1 MASLES
7 PPPEALQ
14 CCCIHTLDKV
24 HRNFELVKLK
34 RGDVQFDNIAIDG
47 VFLKYLQGEEQ
58 SLTIN
63 ERGTYFE
70 VHLKNQKGWQRKL
83 DKGMRETDLRSNCY
97 KIYPRPDMGTACDA
111 FRWLM
116 FWIKWVEF
124 FHLGHP
130 MAEGDFL
137 FPAVGTNGVLQPGK
151 PLSHDT
157 VQKWIGE
164 ATAGAGIQG
173 TFSTHCFRCGGAQY
187 RFMFAPVGE
196 RWTLACLRWW
206 GGWADG
212 EHRDTLMWYLLDELH
227 CYESD
232 HSDALG
238 PISREADVSLA
249 GEGALT
255 RPASTE
261 ALRMAHASLTADVA
275 ALHKTVNKVCASQ
288 EAMAGDVRDIREMFD
303 NMSNQV
309 QTASTS
315 ASSHVPSSP
324 HWSALTVSSHGTS
337 ISQTSAHQCLYAQNT
352 IQTPPTI
359 QSIPATQSQLSTF
372 CLQPTPITL
381 PLVQHSRPLHSPT
394 VTTLH
399 LAPAAVPNVIFSAPF
414 PSSIGPHRPVQ
425 SSVPPRGLVIPRMP
439 VIHKDDT
446 QTPRSESWEDIVRH
460 WREGEGRLG
469 LTVLLKDWPHS
480 WYNGPHGWKF
490 NSKYYQR
497 KLIAME
503 YLNVFQ
509 ENKADF
515 LKAYGSTLSLG
526 HTNLL
531 KAILAAHKEYPEDG
545 EHRRHLVN
553 ETQGDSPSSQHGLSR
568 SRSASQ
574 SLCV

>member
-7 PPPEALQ
+7 PPPEALNKVTKSVITRHIEQ
-14 CCCIHTLDKV
+14 LTFSAAAFTLWT
-24 HRNFELVKLK
+24 RNFELVKLK

-196 RWTLACLRWW
+196 QWTLACLQWW

-394 VTTLH
+394 
-399 LAPAAVPNVIFSAPF
+399 APIGLFSP
-414 PSSIGPHRPVQ
+414 PSLPGDWSSRACQ
-425 SSVPPRGLVIPRMP
+425 SSTRM
-439 VIHKDDT
+439 T
-446 QTPRSESWEDIVRH
+446 QTPRSESWEDI
-460 WREGEGRLG
+460 
-469 LTVLLKDWPHS
+469 DWPHS